1 MITIKNEE
9 LVAAM
14 KDLGIE
20 KLPIRKIPI
29 DQNVTIAN
37 PFTTCMSAVEQAI
50 DEVMAAHASWKSKMA
65 AAAALLE
72 MEDGSVS

>member
-1 MITIKNEE
+1 MITINNEE

-14 KDLGIE
+14 KDLGLE
-20 KLPIRKIPI
+20 KLPIRKMPI
-29 DQNVTIAN
+29 DQNVTISN

-50 DEVMAAHASWKSKMA
+50 GGVMAAHASWKSKKA

-72 MEDGSVS
+72 IQEGSIK

>member
-1 MITIKNEE
+1 MIAINNEE

-14 KDLGIE
+14 KDLGFE
-20 KLPIRKIPI
+20 KLPIREIPI

-37 PFTTCMSAVEQAI
+37 PFTTCMSAVDQAVVR
-50 DEVMAAHASWKSKMA
+50 VMNAHASWKSKMA

-72 MEDGSVS
+72 IQEESIK